1 MKVERWA
8 KPVLQQILKELRAT
22 KLFDVAKSQ
31 QGVYKVTAPNG
42 DQVLL
47 ALIGTKD
54 YLVRYD
60 SRYLSFEG

>member
-8 KPVLQQILKELRAT
+8 KPALQQILKQLRAS
-22 KLFDVAKSQ
+22 KLFDVRKEH
-31 QGVYKVTAPNG
+31 GIYKVTAPNG
-42 DQVLL
+42 DLVLS
-47 ALIGTKD
+47 ALNGTRD